1 VIEREAKLGAPASF
15 ALPDIGEVADTQQ
28 LDATY
33 YDGPSTP
40 LAKIGAT
47 VRFRT
52 GEGPDRWTVKL
63 PASGGGAGSL
73 ARDEIDVDAPPSVVP
88 APVHDAVATHLGGE
102 VLVPVARLVTERRRV
117 HVREGNEEVA
127 EVADDLVRVLDG
139 DREVAS
145 FREVEVELAPG
156 APDAALAP
164 IVEQLQAAGAGEAD
178 PTPKLVR
185 ALRLMGS
192 AI

>member
-1 VIEREAKLGAPASF
+1 MIEREAKLGAPASF
-15 ALPDIGEVADTQQ
+15 ALPDIGEVVETQH

-33 YDGPSTP
+33 YDGPTTP
-40 LAKIGAT
+40 LAKVGAT
-47 VRFRT
+47 VRYRT

-73 ARDEIDVDAPPSVVP
+73 ARDEIDVDAPPHAVP
-88 APVHDAVATHLGGE
+88 AAVHDAVAAHLGGE
-102 VLVPVARLVTERRRV
+102 VLAPVARLVTERRRV
-117 HVREGNEEVA
+117 KVGDAGDDVA

-145 FREVEVELAPG
+145 FREIEVELAAG
-156 APDAALAP
+156 APDAALGP
-164 IVEQLQAAGAGEAD
+164 IVEQLQAAGAGAAD

-185 ALRLMGS
+185 ALRLLGS
-192 AI
+192 AR